1 MLPIDDQL
9 YRLKKVDEMEQFLRS
24 EVAYRDQLSKRY
36 KRRAAAVTISD
47 TSVVTAIT
55 LLSIGSVATL
65 TSGVG
70 MAVSIA
76 LASTGLVLSLTSA
89 IVHKTQKIFN
99 SKAKKH
105 DKIKVLAEAKL
116 DSISGIVSKAHEDAN
131 VSHQEFQFILKEIE
145 HYRILKEQIRTKSKR
160 VTDAITEEQ
169 REAILE

>member
-1 MLPIDDQL
+1 MMKTNYILHLQPSAPIDDQL
-9 YRLKKVDEMEQFLRS
+9 YRLKKIDEMEQFLRS

-65 TSGVG
+65 ASGVG
-70 MAVSIA
+70 MPVTIA
-76 LASTGLVLSLTSA
+76 LTATGLVLSLTSA

-105 DKIKVLAEAKL
+105 DKIKVLARSQARF
-116 DSISGIVSKAHEDAN
+116 HFRN
-131 VSHQEFQFILKEIE
+131 CLK
-145 HYRILKEQIRTKSKR
+145 SS
-160 VTDAITEEQ
+160 
-169 REAILE
+169 

>member
-1 MLPIDDQL
+1 
-9 YRLKKVDEMEQFLRS
+9 MEQFLRS

-36 KRRAAAVTISD
+36 KRRAASATISD

-55 LLSIGSVATL
+55 LLSIGSFTTL

-70 MAVSIA
+70 MPVTIA

-105 DKIKVLAEAKL
+105 DKIKVLAEVKTRFHFRNYL
-116 DSISGIVSKAHEDAN
+116 QSP
-131 VSHQEFQFILKEIE
+131 
-145 HYRILKEQIRTKSKR
+145 
-160 VTDAITEEQ
+160 
-169 REAILE
+169 